1 MIKSIQNAGLLG
13 LLLAVSPAVLAA
25 PENVGDGQYPFVV
38 SIQSKAAGADA
49 TLAHKCGGTLI
60 APDWVLTSAQCATF
74 FMTTRQNPEPKPE
87 TVEVIVGRTVLG
99 DESQGKRIQVKTFHR
114 HPLYVGNVANP
125 VEMKTGYNVALFHL
139 AEPVVGIEPVALP
152 AADETGFELDGFLFD
167 SVGWNG
173 QYPATPSTLVQRLQ
187 RTQLS
192 YVPRNQCQTTSKEG
206 LELCVVDY
214 SHACGAASASWVDN
228 LPGDMGGA
236 LFTLVPGIG
245 PVQVG
250 TNARNQSC
258 GAISKPSVYTRLANP
273 EIAGFIT
280 ETLFQD

>member
-1 MIKSIQNAGLLG
+1 MI
-13 LLLAVSPAVLAA
+13 LAVSPAALAA
-25 PENVGDGQYPFVV
+25 NEAVGDGQYPFIV
-38 SIQSKAAGADA
+38 SIQNKAAGPDA
-49 TLAHKCGGTLI
+49 TQAHKCGGTLI

-74 FMTTRQNPEPKPE
+74 FMTTKQNPEPKPE
-87 TVEVIVGRTVLG
+87 MVEVIVGRTVLG
-99 DESQGKRIQVKTFHR
+99 DEAQGKRVQVKAFYR
-114 HPLYVGNVANP
+114 HPLYAGNVSNP
-125 VEMKTGYNVALFHL
+125 TEMKTGYNIALFHL
-139 AEPVVGIEPVALP
+139 AEPVVGVDPVALP

-173 QYPATPSTLVQRLQ
+173 QFPTTTRTLVQRLQ

-192 YVPRNQCQTTSKEG
+192 YVPHSQCQTPSKEG
-206 LELCVVDY
+206 LEMCVVDY
-214 SHACGAASASWVDN
+214 AHACAETGSRVDN

-250 TNARNQSC
+250 SNARNQSC
-258 GAISKPSVYTRLANP
+258 GAINKPSVYTRLANP

-280 ETLFQD
+280 RTLGLD